1 MKRWFKFGTLGM
13 LLLGALAVILT
24 GTALAQDETPAP
36 ETNGFYGWGRGF
48 GPGLGGQ
55 AGLEAAAEALGMTT
69 EELSNQLWAGE
80 SLADLAEEAGVDLQD
95 LRDAVEAAQ
104 QEATRAA
111 IEQAVE
117 DGNLTRDHADWL
129 LEGLE
134 NGYWRGFGGGRGGFH
149 GHGFRG
155 FGPPAETQSTPSDG
169 GA

>member
-1 MKRWFKFGTLGM
+1 
-13 LLLGALAVILT
+13 
-24 GTALAQDETPAP
+24 
-36 ETNGFYGWGRGF
+36 
-48 GPGLGGQ
+48 
-55 AGLEAAAEALGMTT
+55 LEAAAEALGMTT

-134 NGYWRGFGGGRGGFH
+134 NGYWRGFGGGRGRFH
-149 GHGFRG
+149 GHGFGG
-155 FGPPAETQSTPSDG
+155 FGPPAGTNSTPSDG